1 MFRKKTFST
10 LKLKIL
16 IIILILILFSTI
28 FLTPRFLTNILTDLR
43 IYTCQIT
50 FDRHEQN
57 MFVKINNFLEG
68 TKLFILKGC
77 NYPILKIDTKF
88 NNLLKLRKKRDL
100 ALKNNALIRSNNIFV
115 PAKATWVNKEYEIKM
130 KLKGARID
138 HVYQN
143 KKWSLKIE
151 VKKDKSINSFKE
163 FSITKPSSR
172 QFPDSVFFSKV
183 LSNYEIKTPKFIM
196 VNLILN
202 GENWGPML
210 MEEHYSSSYKELKQL
225 RDVPIMTLSDGS
237 NLEIS
242 SYFEGQYNNNNMDYF
257 YEFNKFNEHKRKILT
272 DTYNLN
278 KYIKKKDQNS
288 FNLISLIKTIHE
300 ITLTKKDFNTD
311 YLKKYFNLNQIG
323 LIIANNLVWGES
335 GHSISGDNFRVYIN
349 PFTQKI
355 EYIPTDHYVD
365 VDLDTSN
372 INKNE
377 LINDILNHGFHFSL
391 FLNDDDLKNYYLNS
405 LKILKDESKYHHKII
420 TDICSAHIK
429 ICKKNFQ
436 PRRIE
441 KNIKYLESLGT
452 SMFEKKIDEEFYLTN
467 PSDDRYLLLQNEID
481 KFDYQDLSAR
491 IYTDGTLE
499 VFNLTP
505 FEVEIKD
512 IIFDEM
518 KLDIKN
524 CKSNFIKLQKT
535 IKPEYSSNLKRNIIN
550 TYYSPCL
557 MQKVSIITLKN
568 NVEKTIDLFV
578 ESENYKVDNFYK
590 ENENKIYYYPK
601 NWTITK
607 ENVIPPAEKIIINKP
622 IIINNKNLLIKPGTE
637 LLFSKN
643 SYIYLDNGNLMLD
656 GLINKNIIFKAKN
669 EYWGGIFVSNSDNS
683 YIRNSTIKDTDFFN
697 HESIM
702 LTGGISFYQSNI
714 DILNSNFENSV
725 AEDGLN
731 FVNTNFKISNSYLKN
746 FRSDGIDSDFSKGE
760 INNVKFDNISGDA
773 VDLSGTEVLIN
784 NSLFND
790 VGDKAISNG
799 EKSNTRVYKLLINKA
814 KFGIANKDQSLL
826 EGSDVR
832 FSNSLKFDLISFN
845 KKSYYDVP
853 EMNLDNTVFDINK
866 VLIMKNN
873 KAKINSNILETA
885 IFDPKTLY

>member
-1 MFRKKTFST
+1 MFYKKTFST

-16 IIILILILFSTI
+16 IIVLISILLSTI

-50 FDRHEQN
+50 LDRHELKI
-57 MFVKINNFLEG
+57 FVKINNFLEG
-68 TKLFILKGC
+68 TKLFILNGC
-77 NYPILKIDTKF
+77 KYPILKIDTKF
-88 NNLLKLRKKRDL
+88 SNLLKLRKNRDF
-100 ALKNNALIRSNNIFV
+100 ALKNNSLIKSKNIFV
-115 PAKATWVNKEYEIKM
+115 PAKATWENNDYDIKM

-151 VKKDKSINSFKE
+151 VKKNKSINSFQE

-172 QFPDSVFFSKV
+172 QFPDSVFFSNI
-183 LSNYEIKTPKFIM
+183 LRNYEIKTPKFLM
-196 VNLILN
+196 VNLIFN

-210 MEEHYSSSYKELKQL
+210 IEEHYSSSYKELKQL

-237 NLEIS
+237 NIEIS
-242 SYFEGQYNNNNMDYF
+242 SYFEGLLNNNDIGD
-257 YEFNKFNEHKRKILT
+257 FNKFTAHKRKILT

-278 KYIKKKDQNS
+278 KYIKKNDQNS

-300 ITLTKKDFNTD
+300 ITHTKKNLNTD
-311 YLKKYFNLNQIG
+311 YLKKYFNLKQIG
-323 LIIANNLVWGES
+323 LIMANILVWGES
-335 GHSISGDNFRVYIN
+335 GHSISDDNFRVYIN

-355 EYIPTDHYVD
+355 EYIPTDHYI
-365 VDLDTSN
+365 DLETSF

-377 LINDILNHGFHFSL
+377 LNIDILNNAYHFSL
-391 FLNDDDLKNYYLNS
+391 FLNDNDLKNYYLNS
-405 LKILKDESKYHHKII
+405 LKILKEESKYHHKII
-420 TDICSAHIK
+420 TDICSTYIE
-429 ICKKNFQ
+429 ICKKKFH
-436 PRRIE
+436 PEKIE

-452 SMFEKKIDEEFYLTN
+452 TIFKKKFNEEYNLPN
-467 PSDDRYLLLQNEID
+467 PSNDKYLLLQNEID

-505 FEVEIKD
+505 FEVKIKN
-512 IIFDEM
+512 ISFNEM
-518 KLDIKN
+518 KLNIEN
-524 CKSNFIKLQKT
+524 CKSDIIKLQKI
-535 IKPEYSSNLKRNIIN
+535 IKPEYSSNLKRNTIN
-550 TYYSPCL
+550 TNYSPCL
-557 MQKVSIITLKN
+557 MQKVSIKTLKN

-578 ESENYKVDNFYK
+578 ESEKYKVDNFYK
-590 ENENKIYYYPK
+590 ENENKIYHYPA

-607 ENVIPPAEKIIINKP
+607 KNIIPPAEKIIINNP

-637 LLFSKN
+637 ISFSKN

-714 DILNSNFENSV
+714 DILNSKFENSV
-725 AEDGLN
+725 AEDGHN

-784 NSLFND
+784 NSLFNE